1 MRIFSLLAAL
11 LAACATAPGV
21 PSEPVPQGRIVELRE
36 SFTCPM
42 PGSRGL
48 ITVTRDGKAE
58 RVVFDGLEF
67 ELGKTKS
74 TREQLT
80 LSPKETEDLFRFVA
94 DSGWQKIPTHD
105 ETVYLN
111 PANDKRV
118 GCADCCSGAML
129 IKTVEGQRSIEFRGE
144 SKTAQV
150 DALIKGVE
158 GYLSHGM
165 WQRVYYPWE
174 KQR

>member
-1 MRIFSLLAAL
+1 MRFFSLLAAL
-11 LAACATAPGV
+11 SAACASAPVV
-21 PSEPVPQGRIVELRE
+21 PPAPIPGGRIVEVRE

-58 RVVFDGLEF
+58 RVVFEGLEF

-74 TREQLT
+74 TREQLI
-80 LSPKETEDLFRFVA
+80 LSQKETESLFDLVA
-94 DSGWQKIPTHD
+94 DSGWQKMPEHPD
-105 ETVYLN
+105 AMSVQGR
-111 PANDKRV
+111 PS
-118 GCADCCSGAML
+118 CADCCSGALM
-129 IKTVEGQRSIEFRGE
+129 IKTVEGQRSLNFAGDRKPE
-144 SKTAQV
+144 KL

-158 GYLSHGM
+158 GILSHGM